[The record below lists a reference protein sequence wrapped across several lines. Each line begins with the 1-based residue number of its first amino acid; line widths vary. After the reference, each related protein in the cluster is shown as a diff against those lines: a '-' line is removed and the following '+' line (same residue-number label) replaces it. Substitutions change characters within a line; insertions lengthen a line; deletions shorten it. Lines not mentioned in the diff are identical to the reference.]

1 MSFILETKAKN
12 KNINEEKNTNTNKE
26 MQNNKFNELD
36 KENNL
41 NINENNNIKKKK
53 IILTIKNTFEERKK
67 NFHINRDTYK
77 RLIKNR
83 THGELKYFRNNSS
96 KKIRESNKE
105 INTLYN
111 LHNYSKNKLNLNQ
124 TFGYRDKEQI
134 KSEIYII
141 KNEIKNIDEELN
153 SLKIQE
159 EEAKN
164 KFMANKIIIEKLLS
178 ISQKDED
185 RTNNEEKQESNK
197 NDKNLNEKGS
207 FGSFYVTQIN
217 NNDNTKDETK
227 EDNNNEE
234 TTNEKSDL
242 HQNKNSLIKKN
253 RTATFI
259 QKKKTF
265 ERVKYIKIKNR
276 IKVNNFNRLVLTL
289 KREISDYD
297 KSIES
302 TSKFIETKKNDKKV
316 GIFLS
321 LNSFI
326 DNKNKTLEELNSKRN
341 NLSDILNNDNQ
352 KISLII
358 LKTKKMIDEHKK
370 AEKSINQNKTISDNY
385 TRDKEYLTREKEI
398 LINEIKNAENE
409 KNNVM
414 KTNEEKEEERKKLE
428 NELKKDED
436 IYNEKTKSEKEL
448 HDIINKEISIK
459 KTIGKNELN
468 INKLRNNIKDNENK
482 IQNYIKTNKLLKDYI
497 NITQQ
502 IKDLKKKE
510 TKITENNQEISKEI
524 LSNKLKKLSDELTE
538 KNEVFD
544 RLKKE
549 LIELQKEY
557 DTKLKNINQMDTD
570 YQKKENQ
577 IEIDQIKIPNNIDDK
592 SENKVKN
599 DDKKDCFIF

>member
-1 MSFILETKAKN
+1 MSFILETKEKN

-26 MQNNKFNELD
+26 IQNNKFNELD
-36 KENNL
+36 KVNNL
-41 NINENNNIKKKK
+41 INENNNNKKKK

-105 INTLYN
+105 INILYN

-242 HQNKNSLIKKN
+242 HQNKNSLMKKN

-370 AEKSINQNKTISDNY
+370 AEKSINTNKTISDNY

-436 IYNEKTKSEKEL
+436 ICNEKTKIEREL

-468 INKLRNNIKDNENK
+468 INKLKNNIKDNENK
-482 IQNYIKTNKLLKDYI
+482 IQNYIKTNKLLTDYI

>member
-1 MSFILETKAKN
+1 MSFILETKEKN

-26 MQNNKFNELD
+26 IQNNKFNELD

-41 NINENNNIKKKK
+41 INENNNIKKKK

-111 LHNYSKNKLNLNQ
+111 LYNYSKNKLNLNQ

-242 HQNKNSLIKKN
+242 HQNKNSLMKKN

-409 KNNVM
+409 KSNVM

-428 NELKKDED
+428 NELIKDED
-436 IYNEKTKSEKEL
+436 IYNEKTKNEKEL

-468 INKLRNNIKDNENK
+468 INKLKNNIKDNENK

-502 IKDLKKKE
+502 IKDLKKNE

-592 SENKVKN
+592 SENNVKN

>member
-1 MSFILETKAKN
+1 MSFILETKEKN

-26 MQNNKFNELD
+26 IQNNKFNELD

-111 LHNYSKNKLNLNQ
+111 LYNYSKNKLNLNQ

-370 AEKSINQNKTISDNY
+370 AEKSINTNKTISDNY

-409 KNNVM
+409 KSNVM

-436 IYNEKTKSEKEL
+436 IYNEKTKNEREL

-468 INKLRNNIKDNENK
+468 INKLKNNIKDNENK

-592 SENKVKN
+592 SENNVKN
-599 DDKKDCFIF
+599 DDKKDCLIF

>member
-1 MSFILETKAKN
+1 MSFILETKEKN

-111 LHNYSKNKLNLNQ
+111 LYNYSKNKLNLNQ

-185 RTNNEEKQESNK
+185 RINNEEKQESNK

-370 AEKSINQNKTISDNY
+370 AEKSINTNKTISDNY
-385 TRDKEYLTREKEI
+385 MRDKEYLTREKEI

-436 IYNEKTKSEKEL
+436 IYNEKTKNEKEL

-468 INKLRNNIKDNENK
+468 INKLKNNIKDNENK

>member
-1 MSFILETKAKN
+1 MSFILETKEKN

-26 MQNNKFNELD
+26 MQNNKLNELD

-41 NINENNNIKKKK
+41 INENNNIKKKK

-185 RTNNEEKQESNK
+185 KINNEEKQESNK

-242 HQNKNSLIKKN
+242 HQNKNSLMKKN

-409 KNNVM
+409 KSNVM

-436 IYNEKTKSEKEL
+436 IYNEKTKNEKEL

-468 INKLRNNIKDNENK
+468 MNKLKNNIKDNENK

-570 YQKKENQ
+570 YQKKENL

>member
-1 MSFILETKAKN
+1 MSFILETKEKN

-26 MQNNKFNELD
+26 IQNNKFNELD

-105 INTLYN
+105 INALYN
-111 LHNYSKNKLNLNQ
+111 LHHYSKNKLNLNQ

-409 KNNVM
+409 KSNVM

-436 IYNEKTKSEKEL
+436 IYNEKTKNEREL

-468 INKLRNNIKDNENK
+468 INKLKNNIKDNENK
-482 IQNYIKTNKLLKDYI
+482 IQNYIKTNKLLTDYI

>member
-1 MSFILETKAKN
+1 MSFILETKEKN

-26 MQNNKFNELD
+26 IQNNKFNELD

-436 IYNEKTKSEKEL
+436 IYNEKTKNEREL

-468 INKLRNNIKDNENK
+468 INKLKNNIKDNENK

>member
-1 MSFILETKAKN
+1 MSFILETKEKN

-26 MQNNKFNELD
+26 IQNNKFNELD

-185 RTNNEEKQESNK
+185 RINNQEKQESNK
-197 NDKNLNEKGS
+197 NDKNLNQKGS

-409 KNNVM
+409 KNNVV

-459 KTIGKNELN
+459 KAIGKNELN

-592 SENKVKN
+592 SENNVKN

>member
-1 MSFILETKAKN
+1 MSFILETKEKN

-26 MQNNKFNELD
+26 IQNNKFNELD

-53 IILTIKNTFEERKK
+53 INLTIKNTFEERKK

-83 THGELKYFRNNSS
+83 THGELKYFGNNSS

-105 INTLYN
+105 INALYN
-111 LHNYSKNKLNLNQ
+111 LHHYSKNKLNLNQ

-197 NDKNLNEKGS
+197 NDNYLNEKGS

-409 KNNVM
+409 KSNVM

-436 IYNEKTKSEKEL
+436 IYNEKTKNEKEL

-468 INKLRNNIKDNENK
+468 INKLRNKIKDNENK

>member
-1 MSFILETKAKN
+1 MSFILETKEKN

-26 MQNNKFNELD
+26 IQNNKFNELD

-41 NINENNNIKKKK
+41 INENNNIKKKK

-111 LHNYSKNKLNLNQ
+111 LYNYSKNKLNLNQ

-259 QKKKTF
+259 KKKKTF

-436 IYNEKTKSEKEL
+436 IYNEKTKIEREL

-468 INKLRNNIKDNENK
+468 INKLKNNIKDNENK
-482 IQNYIKTNKLLKDYI
+482 IQNYIKTNKLLTDYI

-570 YQKKENQ
+570 YQKEENQ

-592 SENKVKN
+592 SENNVKN

>member
-1 MSFILETKAKN
+1 MSFILETKEKN

-26 MQNNKFNELD
+26 IQNNKFNELD

-41 NINENNNIKKKK
+41 INENNNIKKKK

-185 RTNNEEKQESNK
+185 RINNQEKQESNK

-436 IYNEKTKSEKEL
+436 IYNEKTKNEREL

-468 INKLRNNIKDNENK
+468 INKLKNNIKDNENK
-482 IQNYIKTNKLLKDYI
+482 IQNYIKTNKLLTDYI

>member
-1 MSFILETKAKN
+1 MSFILETKEKN

-26 MQNNKFNELD
+26 IKNNNFNELD

-77 RLIKNR
+77 QLIKNR

-111 LHNYSKNKLNLNQ
+111 LYNYSKNKLNLNQ

-370 AEKSINQNKTISDNY
+370 AEKSINTNKTISDNY
-385 TRDKEYLTREKEI
+385 ARDKEYLTKEKEI

-436 IYNEKTKSEKEL
+436 IYNEKTKNEREL

-468 INKLRNNIKDNENK
+468 INKLKNNIKDNENK

-592 SENKVKN
+592 SENNVKN

>member
-1 MSFILETKAKN
+1 MSFILETKEKN

-26 MQNNKFNELD
+26 IQNNKFNELD

-41 NINENNNIKKKK
+41 INENNNIKKKK

-111 LHNYSKNKLNLNQ
+111 LYNYSKNKLNLNQ

-370 AEKSINQNKTISDNY
+370 AEKSINTNKTISDNY
-385 TRDKEYLTREKEI
+385 ARDKEYLTKEKEI

-468 INKLRNNIKDNENK
+468 INKLKNNIKDNENK

-592 SENKVKN
+592 SENNVKN

>member
-1 MSFILETKAKN
+1 MSFILETKEKN

-26 MQNNKFNELD
+26 MQNNKLNELD

-385 TRDKEYLTREKEI
+385 TRDKEYLTWKKEI
-398 LINEIKNAENE
+398 LIN
-409 KNNVM
+409 
-414 KTNEEKEEERKKLE
+414 
-428 NELKKDED
+428 
-436 IYNEKTKSEKEL
+436 
-448 HDIINKEISIK
+448 
-459 KTIGKNELN
+459 
-468 INKLRNNIKDNENK
+468 
-482 IQNYIKTNKLLKDYI
+482 
-497 NITQQ
+497 
-502 IKDLKKKE
+502 
-510 TKITENNQEISKEI
+510 
-524 LSNKLKKLSDELTE
+524 
-538 KNEVFD
+538 
-544 RLKKE
+544 
-549 LIELQKEY
+549 
-557 DTKLKNINQMDTD
+557 
-570 YQKKENQ
+570 
-577 IEIDQIKIPNNIDDK
+577 
-592 SENKVKN
+592 
-599 DDKKDCFIF
+599 

>member
-1 MSFILETKAKN
+1 MSFILETKEKN

-26 MQNNKFNELD
+26 IQNNKFNELD

-53 IILTIKNTFEERKK
+53 INLTIKNTFEERKK

-96 KKIRESNKE
+96 KKIGESNKE
-105 INTLYN
+105 INALYN

-185 RTNNEEKQESNK
+185 RINNEEKQESNK

-370 AEKSINQNKTISDNY
+370 VEKSINQNKTISDNY

-398 LINEIKNAENE
+398 LVNEIKNAEKE
-409 KNNVM
+409 KSNVM

-436 IYNEKTKSEKEL
+436 IYNEKTKNEKEL

-468 INKLRNNIKDNENK
+468 MNKLKNNIKDNENK

-570 YQKKENQ
+570 YQKKENL

>member
-1 MSFILETKAKN
+1 MSFILETKEKN

-26 MQNNKFNELD
+26 IQNNKFNELD
-36 KENNL
+36 IENNL

-105 INTLYN
+105 INILYN

-409 KNNVM
+409 KSNVM

-436 IYNEKTKSEKEL
+436 IYNEKTKNEKEL

-459 KTIGKNELN
+459 KIIGKNELN
-468 INKLRNNIKDNENK
+468 INKLKNNIKDNENK

-592 SENKVKN
+592 SENNVKN

>member
-1 MSFILETKAKN
+1 MSFILETKEKN

-26 MQNNKFNELD
+26 IQNNKFNELD

-111 LHNYSKNKLNLNQ
+111 LYNYSKNKLNLNQ

-321 LNSFI
+321 LNFFI

-409 KNNVM
+409 KSNVM

-468 INKLRNNIKDNENK
+468 INKLKNNIKDNENK

>member
-1 MSFILETKAKN
+1 MSFILETKEKN

-26 MQNNKFNELD
+26 IQNNKFNELD

-41 NINENNNIKKKK
+41 INENNNIKKKK

-111 LHNYSKNKLNLNQ
+111 LYNYSKNKLNLNQ

-370 AEKSINQNKTISDNY
+370 AEKSINTNKTISDNY
-385 TRDKEYLTREKEI
+385 ARDKEYLTKEKEI

-436 IYNEKTKSEKEL
+436 IYNEKIKNEKEL

-468 INKLRNNIKDNENK
+468 INKLKNNIKDNENK

>member
-1 MSFILETKAKN
+1 MSFILETKEKN

-26 MQNNKFNELD
+26 IQNNKFNELD

-41 NINENNNIKKKK
+41 INENNNIKKKK

-111 LHNYSKNKLNLNQ
+111 LYNYSKNKLNLNQ

-385 TRDKEYLTREKEI
+385 TRDKEYLTWKKEI
-398 LINEIKNAENE
+398 LIN
-409 KNNVM
+409 
-414 KTNEEKEEERKKLE
+414 
-428 NELKKDED
+428 
-436 IYNEKTKSEKEL
+436 
-448 HDIINKEISIK
+448 
-459 KTIGKNELN
+459 
-468 INKLRNNIKDNENK
+468 
-482 IQNYIKTNKLLKDYI
+482 
-497 NITQQ
+497 
-502 IKDLKKKE
+502 
-510 TKITENNQEISKEI
+510 
-524 LSNKLKKLSDELTE
+524 
-538 KNEVFD
+538 
-544 RLKKE
+544 
-549 LIELQKEY
+549 
-557 DTKLKNINQMDTD
+557 
-570 YQKKENQ
+570 
-577 IEIDQIKIPNNIDDK
+577 
-592 SENKVKN
+592 
-599 DDKKDCFIF
+599 

>member
-26 MQNNKFNELD
+26 IQNNKFNELD

-111 LHNYSKNKLNLNQ
+111 LYNYSKNKLNLNQ

-409 KNNVM
+409 KNNIM

-436 IYNEKTKSEKEL
+436 IYNEKTKNEKEL

-468 INKLRNNIKDNENK
+468 INKLKNNIKDNENK
-482 IQNYIKTNKLLKDYI
+482 IQNYIKTNKLLTDYI

>member
-1 MSFILETKAKN
+1 MSFILETKEKS

-41 NINENNNIKKKK
+41 INENNNIKKKK
-53 IILTIKNTFEERKK
+53 INLTIKNTFEERKK

-185 RTNNEEKQESNK
+185 KINNEEKQESNK

-242 HQNKNSLIKKN
+242 HQNKNSLMKKN

-409 KNNVM
+409 KSNVM

-436 IYNEKTKSEKEL
+436 IYNEKTKNEKEL

-459 KTIGKNELN
+459 KIIGKNELN
-468 INKLRNNIKDNENK
+468 INKFKNNIKDNENK
-482 IQNYIKTNKLLKDYI
+482 IQNYIKTNNLLKDYI

>member
-1 MSFILETKAKN
+1 MSFILETKEKN

-26 MQNNKFNELD
+26 IQNNKFNELD

-41 NINENNNIKKKK
+41 INENNNIKKKK

-111 LHNYSKNKLNLNQ
+111 LYNYSKNKLNLNQ

-409 KNNVM
+409 KSNVM

-436 IYNEKTKSEKEL
+436 IYNEKTKNEREL

-468 INKLRNNIKDNENK
+468 INKLKNNIKDNENK

-592 SENKVKN
+592 SENNVKN

>member
-1 MSFILETKAKN
+1 MSFILETKEKN

-26 MQNNKFNELD
+26 IQNNKFNELD

-41 NINENNNIKKKK
+41 INENNNIKKKK

-105 INTLYN
+105 INALYN
-111 LHNYSKNKLNLNQ
+111 LHHYSKNKLNLNQ

-409 KNNVM
+409 KSNVM

-436 IYNEKTKSEKEL
+436 IYNEKTKNEKEL

-482 IQNYIKTNKLLKDYI
+482 IQNYIKTNKLLTDYI

-592 SENKVKN
+592 SENNVKN

>member
-1 MSFILETKAKN
+1 MSFILETKEKN

-26 MQNNKFNELD
+26 IQNNKFNELD

-41 NINENNNIKKKK
+41 INENNNIKKKK

-105 INTLYN
+105 INILYN

-185 RTNNEEKQESNK
+185 RINNEEKQESNK

-242 HQNKNSLIKKN
+242 HQNKNSLMKKN

-370 AEKSINQNKTISDNY
+370 AEKSINTNKTISDNY
-385 TRDKEYLTREKEI
+385 ARDKEYLTREKEI

-436 IYNEKTKSEKEL
+436 IYNEKTKNEKEL

-468 INKLRNNIKDNENK
+468 INKLKNNIKDNENK

>member
-1 MSFILETKAKN
+1 MSFILETKEKN

-26 MQNNKFNELD
+26 IQNNKFNELD

-41 NINENNNIKKKK
+41 INENNNIKKKK

-111 LHNYSKNKLNLNQ
+111 LYNYSKNKLNLNQ

-185 RTNNEEKQESNK
+185 RINNQEKQESNK

-370 AEKSINQNKTISDNY
+370 AEKSINTNKTISDNY
-385 TRDKEYLTREKEI
+385 MRDKEYLTREKEI

-436 IYNEKTKSEKEL
+436 IYNEKTKNEREL

-468 INKLRNNIKDNENK
+468 INKLKNNIKDNENK
-482 IQNYIKTNKLLKDYI
+482 IQNYIKTNKLLTDYI

-592 SENKVKN
+592 SENMAKN

>member
-1 MSFILETKAKN
+1 MSFILETKEKN

-41 NINENNNIKKKK
+41 INENNNIKKKK

-105 INTLYN
+105 INILYN

-409 KNNVM
+409 KSNVM

-436 IYNEKTKSEKEL
+436 IYNEKTKNEREL

-468 INKLRNNIKDNENK
+468 INKLKNNIKDNENK
-482 IQNYIKTNKLLKDYI
+482 IQNYIKTNKLLTDYI

>member
-1 MSFILETKAKN
+1 MSFILETKEKN

-26 MQNNKFNELD
+26 IQNNKFNELD

-41 NINENNNIKKKK
+41 INENNNIKKKK

-111 LHNYSKNKLNLNQ
+111 LYNYSKNKLNLNQ

-436 IYNEKTKSEKEL
+436 IYNEKTKNEREL

-468 INKLRNNIKDNENK
+468 INKLKNNIKDNENK

-592 SENKVKN
+592 SENNVKN

>member
-1 MSFILETKAKN
+1 MSFILETKEKN
-12 KNINEEKNTNTNKE
+12 KNVNEEKNTNTNKE

-436 IYNEKTKSEKEL
+436 IYNEKTKNEREL

-468 INKLRNNIKDNENK
+468 INKLKNNIKDNENK

-592 SENKVKN
+592 SENNVKN

>member
-1 MSFILETKAKN
+1 MSFILETKEKN

-26 MQNNKFNELD
+26 IQNNKFNELD
-36 KENNL
+36 KVNNL
-41 NINENNNIKKKK
+41 INENNNNKKKK

-111 LHNYSKNKLNLNQ
+111 LYNYSKNKLNLNQ

-436 IYNEKTKSEKEL
+436 IYNEKTKNEREL

-468 INKLRNNIKDNENK
+468 INKLKNNIKDNENK
-482 IQNYIKTNKLLKDYI
+482 IQNYIKTNKLLTDYI

-592 SENKVKN
+592 SENNVKN

>member
-1 MSFILETKAKN
+1 MSFILETKEKN

-26 MQNNKFNELD
+26 IQNNKFNELD

-111 LHNYSKNKLNLNQ
+111 LYNYSKNKLNLNQ

-409 KNNVM
+409 KSNVM

-468 INKLRNNIKDNENK
+468 INKLKNNIKDNENK

-592 SENKVKN
+592 SENNVKN

>member
-26 MQNNKFNELD
+26 MQNNKLNELD

-41 NINENNNIKKKK
+41 INENNNIKKKK

-77 RLIKNR
+77 GLIKNR

-370 AEKSINQNKTISDNY
+370 AEKSINTNKTISDNY
-385 TRDKEYLTREKEI
+385 MRDKEYLTREKEI

-502 IKDLKKKE
+502 IKDLKKNE

>member
-1 MSFILETKAKN
+1 MSFILETKEKN
-12 KNINEEKNTNTNKE
+12 KNINEEKNANTNKE
-26 MQNNKFNELD
+26 IQNNKFNELD

-41 NINENNNIKKKK
+41 INENNNIKKKK

-185 RTNNEEKQESNK
+185 RINNQEKQESNK

-409 KNNVM
+409 KSNVM

-468 INKLRNNIKDNENK
+468 INKLKNNIKDNENK

-592 SENKVKN
+592 SENMAKN

>member
-1 MSFILETKAKN
+1 M
-12 KNINEEKNTNTNKE
+12 
-26 MQNNKFNELD
+26 
-36 KENNL
+36 
-41 NINENNNIKKKK
+41 
-53 IILTIKNTFEERKK
+53 
-67 NFHINRDTYK
+67 
-77 RLIKNR
+77 
-83 THGELKYFRNNSS
+83 
-96 KKIRESNKE
+96 
-105 INTLYN
+105 
-111 LHNYSKNKLNLNQ
+111 
-124 TFGYRDKEQI
+124 
-134 KSEIYII
+134 
-141 KNEIKNIDEELN
+141 
-153 SLKIQE
+153 
-159 EEAKN
+159 
-164 KFMANKIIIEKLLS
+164 
-178 ISQKDED
+178 
-185 RTNNEEKQESNK
+185 
-197 NDKNLNEKGS
+197 
-207 FGSFYVTQIN
+207 
-217 NNDNTKDETK
+217 
-227 EDNNNEE
+227 
-234 TTNEKSDL
+234 
-242 HQNKNSLIKKN
+242 
-253 RTATFI
+253 
-259 QKKKTF
+259 
-265 ERVKYIKIKNR
+265 
-276 IKVNNFNRLVLTL
+276 
-289 KREISDYD
+289 
-297 KSIES
+297 
-302 TSKFIETKKNDKKV
+302 
-316 GIFLS
+316 S

-385 TRDKEYLTREKEI
+385 TRDIEYLTREKEI
-398 LINEIKNAENE
+398 LMNEIKNAENE

-414 KTNEEKEEERKKLE
+414 KTSEEKEEERKKLE

-468 INKLRNNIKDNENK
+468 MNKLKNNIKDNENK
-482 IQNYIKTNKLLKDYI
+482 IQNYIKTNKFLTDYI

-570 YQKKENQ
+570 YQKKENL

>member
-1 MSFILETKAKN
+1 MSFILETKEKN
-12 KNINEEKNTNTNKE
+12 KNINEEKNTNINKE
-26 MQNNKFNELD
+26 IQNNKFNELD

-41 NINENNNIKKKK
+41 INENNNIKKKK

-409 KNNVM
+409 KSNVM

-468 INKLRNNIKDNENK
+468 INKLKNNIKDNENK
-482 IQNYIKTNKLLKDYI
+482 IQNYIKTNKLLTDYI

-592 SENKVKN
+592 SENMAKN

>member
-1 MSFILETKAKN
+1 MSFILETKEKN

-26 MQNNKFNELD
+26 IQNNKFNELD
-36 KENNL
+36 NENNL

-111 LHNYSKNKLNLNQ
+111 LYNYSKNKLNLNQ

-436 IYNEKTKSEKEL
+436 IYNEKTKNEKEL

-557 DTKLKNINQMDTD
+557 DTKLKNLNQMDTD

>member
-1 MSFILETKAKN
+1 MSFILETKEKN
-12 KNINEEKNTNTNKE
+12 KNINEEKNTNINKE
-26 MQNNKFNELD
+26 IQNNKFNELD
-36 KENNL
+36 NENNL
-41 NINENNNIKKKK
+41 INENNNIKKKK

-111 LHNYSKNKLNLNQ
+111 LYNYSKNKLNLNQ

-409 KNNVM
+409 KSNVM

-436 IYNEKTKSEKEL
+436 IYNEKTKNEREL

-468 INKLRNNIKDNENK
+468 INKLKNNIKDNENK

-592 SENKVKN
+592 SENNVKN

>member
-1 MSFILETKAKN
+1 MSFILETKEKS

-41 NINENNNIKKKK
+41 INENNNIKKKK

-105 INTLYN
+105 INILYN

-409 KNNVM
+409 KSNVM

-436 IYNEKTKSEKEL
+436 IYNEKTKNEKEL

-468 INKLRNNIKDNENK
+468 INKLKNNIKDNENK
-482 IQNYIKTNKLLKDYI
+482 IQNYIKTNKLLTDYI

>member
-1 MSFILETKAKN
+1 MSFILETKEKN

-26 MQNNKFNELD
+26 IQNNKFNELD

-111 LHNYSKNKLNLNQ
+111 LYNYSKNKLNLNQ

-370 AEKSINQNKTISDNY
+370 AEKSINTNKTISDNY
-385 TRDKEYLTREKEI
+385 MRDKEYLTREKEI

-409 KNNVM
+409 KSNVM
-414 KTNEEKEEERKKLE
+414 KTKEEKEEERKKLE

-436 IYNEKTKSEKEL
+436 IYNEKTKNEKEL

-468 INKLRNNIKDNENK
+468 INKLKNNIKDNENK

-502 IKDLKKKE
+502 IKDLEKKE

-592 SENKVKN
+592 SENNVKN

>member
-1 MSFILETKAKN
+1 MSFILETKEKN

-26 MQNNKFNELD
+26 IQNNKFNELD

-41 NINENNNIKKKK
+41 INENNNIKKKK

-111 LHNYSKNKLNLNQ
+111 LYNYSKNKLNLNQ

-207 FGSFYVTQIN
+207 FGSFYVTQI
-217 NNDNTKDETK
+217 
-227 EDNNNEE
+227 NNNEE

-370 AEKSINQNKTISDNY
+370 AEKSINTNKTISDNY
-385 TRDKEYLTREKEI
+385 MRDKEYLTREKEI

-436 IYNEKTKSEKEL
+436 IYNEKTKNEKEL

-592 SENKVKN
+592 SENMAKN

>member
-1 MSFILETKAKN
+1 MSFILETKEKN

-26 MQNNKFNELD
+26 IQNNKFNELD

-53 IILTIKNTFEERKK
+53 IILAIKNTFEERKK

-111 LHNYSKNKLNLNQ
+111 LYNYSKNKLNLNQ

-242 HQNKNSLIKKN
+242 HQNKNSLMKKN

-409 KNNVM
+409 KSNVM

-459 KTIGKNELN
+459 KIIGKNELN

-592 SENKVKN
+592 SENNVKN